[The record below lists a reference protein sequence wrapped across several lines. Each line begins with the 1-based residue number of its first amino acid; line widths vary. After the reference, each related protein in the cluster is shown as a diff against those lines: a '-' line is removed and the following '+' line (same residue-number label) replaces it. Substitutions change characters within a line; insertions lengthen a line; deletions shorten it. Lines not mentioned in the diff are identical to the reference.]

1 MAELEVENGYVMQGL
16 QEGPPI
22 DGVRDNEQERGVEGE
37 ATSCNMDL
45 DNQLTQ
51 EQLHS
56 TLMVVDDSRRFSVG
70 LISNG
75 FDANEFQWEE
85 QEQEEE
91 DMIGEQLAVI

>member
-1 MAELEVENGYVMQGL
+1 MPMGDHAHWSRYNRVIQCRNVPMAELEVENGYVMQGL

-56 TLMVVDDSRRFSVG
+56 TPMVVDDSRRTVLS
-70 LISNG
+70 SPYK
-75 FDANEFQWEE
+75 Q
-85 QEQEEE
+85 
-91 DMIGEQLAVI
+91 